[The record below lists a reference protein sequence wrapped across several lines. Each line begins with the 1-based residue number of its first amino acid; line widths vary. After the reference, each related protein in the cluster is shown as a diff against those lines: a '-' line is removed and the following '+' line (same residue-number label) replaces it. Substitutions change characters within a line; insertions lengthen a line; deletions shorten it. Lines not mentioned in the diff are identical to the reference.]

1 MPKETNKNLNL
12 NTTNQETNVASSSE
26 IKGKNKEIIN
36 VSESLDL
43 IIKDSE
49 NLNQQLSTDLI
60 SESGKNL
67 VEIVGE
73 TK

>member
-1 MPKETNKNLNL
+1 MTKEASENLNL
-12 NTTNQETNVASSSE
+12 NTTNQETNIASSSQ
-26 IKGKNKEIIN
+26 IKGKNKEMIN

-43 IIKDSE
+43 IIKNSE
-49 NLNQQLSTDLI
+49 SLNQQLSADLI
-60 SESGKNL
+60 SEIGKNL